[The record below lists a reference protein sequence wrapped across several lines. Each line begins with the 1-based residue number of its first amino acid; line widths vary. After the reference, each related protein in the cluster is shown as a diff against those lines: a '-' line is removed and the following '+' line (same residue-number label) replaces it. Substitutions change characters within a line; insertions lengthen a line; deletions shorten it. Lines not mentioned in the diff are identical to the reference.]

1 MVTNLAMRLAAVP
14 IPAGLPAPPTW
25 PPLVATSGPGRE
37 SALHAHHAMHL
48 ILARA
53 GTLRVRTAAGESWW
67 SCAGVLTAPDAPH
80 ALDAR
85 GVEALLVFIDPESE
99 AGRALR
105 PLVAGDLLALSGDQR
120 DRLVG
125 AGPGEI
131 MGPGG
136 PAFCG
141 RVLEALGATAA
152 PPRPVHPRVRR
163 LLRLLAAMPARGAV
177 PLEELARA
185 AGLSPGRLMH
195 AFEESIGIPIRPYLL
210 WLKLQRAGAAIA
222 GGTPLSVAA
231 HAAGFADSAHMT
243 RTFRRMLGAA
253 PSEIRRAAQ
262 ETLASRAAAAGPS
275 RDAARQARAN
285 APVRT

>member
-1 MVTNLAMRLAAVP
+1 MRLPAVP
-14 IPAGLPAPPTW
+14 IPSGLPAPPW
-25 PPLVATSGPGRE
+25 PPLVATGGPGTE

-53 GTLRVRTAAGESWW
+53 GTLRVRSGRDASWKA
-67 SCAGVLTAPDAPH
+67 CAGVLTAPDVPH
-80 ALDAR
+80 AVDAR
-85 GVEALLVFIDPESE
+85 GAEVLLVFVDPDSE

-105 PLVAGDLLALSGDQR
+105 PAAAGELLEVSPAQR
-120 DRLVG
+120 DRLIG
-125 AGPGEI
+125 TSPAEI

-136 PAFCG
+136 PAYCG
-141 RVLEALGATAA
+141 RVLATLGAEPAGGEPA
-152 PPRPVHPRVRR
+152 PPRPVHPRVKR

-177 PLEELARA
+177 PVEELARA

-222 GGTPLSVAA
+222 AGAPLSAAA

-262 ETLASRAAAAGPS
+262 EARPAP
-275 RDAARQARAN
+275 RQARPN
-285 APVRT
+285 APDRT

>member
-1 MVTNLAMRLAAVP
+1 MRLPAVP
-14 IPAGLPAPPTW
+14 IPSGLPAPPW
-25 PPLVATSGPGRE
+25 PPLVATRGPGAE

-48 ILARA
+48 LLVRA
-53 GTLRVRTAAGESWW
+53 GTLRVRTGRAGSWRA
-67 SCAGVLTAPDAPH
+67 CTGLLTAPDAPH
-80 ALDAR
+80 AVDAR
-85 GVEALLVFIDPESE
+85 GAEVLLVFVDPDSE

-105 PLVAGDLLALSGDQR
+105 PVVAGELLEVSPTQR
-120 DRLVG
+120 DRLIDTSP
-125 AGPGEI
+125 AEI

-141 RVLEALGATAA
+141 RVRAALGAGPAGA
-152 PPRPVHPRVRR
+152 EPPRPVHPRVKR

-177 PLEELARA
+177 PVEELARA

-222 GGTPLSVAA
+222 AGAPLAAAA

-262 ETLASRAAAAGPS
+262 E
-275 RDAARQARAN
+275 ARPAPLQARPN
-285 APVRT
+285 APDRT

>member
-1 MVTNLAMRLAAVP
+1 MRLAAVP
-14 IPAGLPAPPTW
+14 IPAGLPAPPPW
-25 PPLVATSGPGRE
+25 PPLVASRGPGGE

-48 ILARA
+48 VLARA
-53 GTLRVRTAAGESWW
+53 GALRVRGAAAGSWR

-85 GVEALLVFIDPESE
+85 GVEVLLVFIDPESE
-99 AGRALR
+99 VGRALR
-105 PLVAGDLLALSGDQR
+105 PLVTGNPLALSDDQR
-120 DRLVG
+120 DRLAE
-125 AGPGEI
+125 AGPAEI

-141 RVLEALGATAA
+141 CVLAALGATAA
-152 PPRPVHPRVRR
+152 RPGPVHPRVRR

-177 PLEELARA
+177 PVAELGRA
-185 AGLSPGRLMH
+185 VGLSPGRLMH
-195 AFEESIGIPIRPYLL
+195 VFEESIGIPVRPYLL

-222 GGTPLSVAA
+222 GGAPLSAAA

-243 RTFRRMLGAA
+243 RTFRRMLGAT

-262 ETLASRAAAAGPS
+262 GARTAPAP

-285 APVRT
+285 APERT

>member
-1 MVTNLAMRLAAVP
+1 MRLPAVP
-14 IPAGLPAPPTW
+14 ITPGLPAPPW
-25 PPLVATSGPGRE
+25 PPLVATGGPGAE

-48 ILARA
+48 VLART
-53 GTLRVRTAAGESWW
+53 GSLRVRSGRAGSWKA
-67 SCAGVLTAPDAPH
+67 CAGVLTAPDAPH
-80 ALDAR
+80 AVDAR
-85 GVEALLVFIDPESE
+85 GAEVLLVFIDPDSE

-105 PLVAGDLLALSGDQR
+105 PVVARELLEVSPTQR
-120 DRLVG
+120 DRLIDTNP
-125 AGPGEI
+125 AEI

-141 RVLEALGATAA
+141 RVLATLGAEPA
-152 PPRPVHPRVRR
+152 PPRPVHPRVKR

-177 PLEELARA
+177 PVEELARA

-222 GGTPLSVAA
+222 AGAPLSAAA

-262 ETLASRAAAAGPS
+262 EARPAP
-275 RDAARQARAN
+275 RQARPN
-285 APVRT
+285 APDRT